1 MPFYIILGTKIQLFH
16 DITGG
21 CAPFLVHLQY
31 KLTKHMNERE
41 SIISLREQLHRHN
54 YNYYV
59 LNAPVISD
67 KEFDEMMHELQE
79 LEARHP
85 DMFDPNSPTQRV
97 GSDLNDEFQTV
108 PHRRPMLSLANTY
121 NLEEVREF
129 YQRVS
134 DGLHGQPFQVCAE
147 LKYDGLSISLHYRE
161 GKLVQ
166 AVTRGD
172 GIQGDD
178 VTANVRTIRS
188 IPLVLDSTRG
198 EIPEEFEIRGEVLMP
213 WQSFERLNTERQ
225 EAGEDL
231 FANPRNAAS
240 GTLKSKDPKVVSRR
254 GLDAYLYYLL
264 GEDIPSTGHYEN
276 MESAR
281 SWGFQ
286 VSKDMKLCNTLE
298 ELWEYINYWDV
309 HRKELPV
316 ATDGIVIK
324 VNSLAQQKALGMT
337 AKSPRWAIAYKFQ
350 AEQASTILR
359 EVTFQVGRTGVVTP
373 VANMDSVLLS
383 GTMVHRATLH
393 NADVMDA
400 LNLHI
405 GDHVLVEKGG
415 EIIPKIVGKKTPA
428 DPKTLPPAP
437 PQGRGVVTTDL
448 CPHQQNIIPPPLVGG
463 MGRGP
468 EGAETTDLCPH
479 QTVHYTPSPC
489 GRAGE
494 GAAIPIRFIQRC
506 PVCGTPL
513 VRAQEEASHY
523 CPNDLHCAPQIIG
536 RLEHFVSRK
545 AMNINLVGPELIQ
558 QYYRNGL
565 LHDLSDFYR
574 ITHDKK
580 VADSVARSVEV
591 PFERVLFALGI
602 RFVGEIAAKT
612 LARKFK
618 NIDSLMSA
626 TAEQLLETDGI
637 GKVIAESLINY
648 FSSGENRALIE
659 RLRQAGLQFTLSEE
673 QLSAHSTTLQG
684 QSIVISGVFAH
695 HSRDEYKR
703 IIEQHGGKNVGSI
716 SGKTSFILAGDNMGP
731 SKLEK
736 VEKLGV
742 RIVSEDEFLAM
753 IGQE

>member
-1 MPFYIILGTKIQLFH
+1 
-16 DITGG
+16 
-21 CAPFLVHLQY
+21 
-31 KLTKHMNERE
+31 MNERE

-59 LNAPVISD
+59 LNAPTISD
-67 KEFDEMMHELQE
+67 KEFDEMMHRLQD
-79 LEARHP
+79 LEEKYP
-85 DMFDPNSPTQRV
+85 DMSDPNSPTRRV
-97 GSDLNDEFQTV
+97 GSDLNDEFRTV

-147 LKYDGLSISLHYRE
+147 LKYDGLSISLHYRD

-166 AVTRGD
+166 ALTRGD
-172 GIQGDD
+172 GVQGDD

-188 IPLVLDSTRG
+188 IPLVLDSSR
-198 EIPEEFEIRGEVLMP
+198 EDIPEEFEIRGEVLMP
-213 WQSFERLNTERQ
+213 WQSFERLNGERSQ
-225 EAGEDL
+225 AGEDL

-240 GTLKSKDPKVVSRR
+240 GTLKSKDPKVVSQR

-286 VSKDMKLCNTLE
+286 VSKDMRLCNTLE
-298 ELWEYINYWDV
+298 ELWEYISYWDV

-350 AEQASTILR
+350 AEQACTILR

-393 NADVMDA
+393 NADVLEA
-400 LNLHI
+400 LDLHI

-415 EIIPKIVGKKTPA
+415 EIIPKIVGKETLGPADPKTPA
-428 DPKTLPPAP
+428 DPSPTLP
-437 PQGRGVVTTDL
+437 QGEGVVTTDL
-448 CPHQQNIIPPPLVGG
+448 CPHQQNIIPPPLMGG

-468 EGAETTDLCPH
+468 EGVVTTDLCPH
-479 QTVHYTPSPC
+479 QTVHHTPSPC
-489 GRAGE
+489 GRVGE
-494 GAAIPIRFIQRC
+494 GSSPVRFIQRC

-513 VRAQEEASHY
+513 VRGEEEASHY

-545 AMNINLVGPELIQ
+545 AMNISQVGPELIQ
-558 QYYRNGL
+558 QYYRNGM
-565 LHDLSDFYR
+565 LHDVSDFYR

-580 VADSVARSVEV
+580 VADSVARSTEV

-618 NIDSLMSA
+618 DIDSLMSA
-626 TAEQLLETDGI
+626 TMEQLLETDGI
-637 GKVIAESLINY
+637 GNVIAESIINY
-648 FSSGENRALIE
+648 FASEENRALIE

-673 QLSAHSTTLQG
+673 QLSTHSTTLQG

-716 SGKTSFILAGDNMGP
+716 SGKTSFILAGENMGP

-736 VEKLGV
+736 AEKLGV

>member
-1 MPFYIILGTKIQLFH
+1 
-16 DITGG
+16 
-21 CAPFLVHLQY
+21 
-31 KLTKHMNERE
+31 MNERE

-67 KEFDEMMHELQE
+67 KEFDEMMHLLQT
-79 LEARHP
+79 LEERYP
-85 DMFDPNSPTQRV
+85 DMADPNSPTQRV

-147 LKYDGLSISLHYRE
+147 LKYDGLSISLHYKQ
-161 GKLVQ
+161 GQLVQ

-172 GIQGDD
+172 GVQGDD

-188 IPLVLDSTRG
+188 IPLVLDSSRG
-198 EIPEEFEIRGEVLMP
+198 DIPEEFEIRGEVLMP
-213 WQSFERLNTERQ
+213 WQSFERLNAERR

-264 GEDIPSTGHYEN
+264 GEDIPATGHYEN

-286 VSKDMKLCNTLE
+286 VSRDMRLCNTLE

-400 LNLHI
+400 LDLHI
-405 GDHVLVEKGG
+405 GDHVLIEKGG
-415 EIIPKIVGKKTPA
+415 EIIPKIVGKKTLGPA
-428 DPKTLPPAP
+428 DPSPTLP
-437 PQGRGVVTTDL
+437 QGEGVVTTDL
-448 CPHQQNIIPPPLVGG
+448 CQHQQDIILPPI
-463 MGRGP
+463 
-468 EGAETTDLCPH
+468 E
-479 QTVHYTPSPC
+479 

-494 GAAIPIRFIQRC
+494 GSAPIRFIQRC

-558 QYYRNGL
+558 QYYRNGM
-565 LHDLSDFYR
+565 LHDVSDFYR

-648 FSSGENRALIE
+648 FASEENRALIE
-659 RLRQAGLQFTLSEE
+659 RLWQAGLQFTLSEE

-716 SGKTSFILAGDNMGP
+716 SGKTSFILAGNNMGP

-736 VEKLGV
+736 AEKLGV